1 MSTRQKRGGKKHS
14 STPDPKVARV
24 ELPIQGPEVNGAQVN
39 SPSSLPDLDPASES
53 ESNSEDEEDEEELP
67 GLSDDE
73 PENDPLRHLTVLQRY
88 NLAAG
93 KQGRQSHVNPNDKRD
108 DVIETST
115 ENNVSLTNYVAH
127 RLTREELQKV
137 ETSRVALKS
146 QNIDHRYPS
155 RNSWQGKSVAELCT
169 YLYMLENPVW
179 FLIGEEKR
187 LLDVDLPED
196 ERVFSL
202 MLNEHEDMIM
212 KILKKQF
219 VTGGPKSDDPV
230 QTLKK
235 ILAQLSVDP
244 SKLDR
249 STKTVTEALVF
260 SREHSLTYEQLQEV
274 IAHSKGTFLD
284 VIPCPKERQ

>member
-1 MSTRQKRGGKKHS
+1 
-14 STPDPKVARV
+14 V
-24 ELPIQGPEVNGAQVN
+24 ERPIQGPK
-39 SPSSLPDLDPASES
+39 SPSSLPDLDPASAS
-53 ESNSEDEEDEEELP
+53 ESDSEKEEDEEEEEEENP
-67 GLSDDE
+67 GLIDDV
-73 PENDPLRHLTVLQRY
+73 PGNDPLRHLSVLQRN

-93 KQGRQSHVNPNDKRD
+93 RQGRQLPVNPNDGRD

-115 ENNVSLTNYVAH
+115 INNVSLTNYVAH

-146 QNIDHRYPS
+146 QNIDHRYPA